1 MPVGRFRKN
10 PRELDEVEKRVA
22 AAQYPEGSLLFGM
35 GVGLVIPLAI
45 QGSIP
50 GLPSLVGIPSIVGT
64 LGTGLGPM
72 VGGVAGYLLG
82 HAYKQRRIGR
92 LRGRSE
98 RETADGVRPSP
109 KED

>member
-1 MPVGRFRKN
+1 MPVGRFRKD

-35 GVGLVIPLAI
+35 GVGLMIPLAA

-50 GLPSLVGIPSIVGT
+50 GLPSIVGT

-92 LRGRSE
+92 LRGQSD
-98 RETADGVRPSP
+98 RETPDGVRASP